1 MITRRMVAE
10 STIRE
15 IVAQRSQAPPIKAPM
30 RKQGENVASIRSILG
45 PVVDAA
51 RIHPRLAP
59 WGFHEE
65 PDRPGARSASE
76 TTAASGESPSQEI
89 HSGGSCKHP
98 RDGRGKHAAWASL
111 KRREVDLY

>member
-30 RKQGENVASIRSILG
+30 RKQGENAASIRNIPG
-45 PVVDAA
+45 PVVEAT

-59 WGFHEE
+59 GGFHEG
-65 PDRPGARSASE
+65 RSPGRIKAPGGSPG
-76 TTAASGESPSQEI
+76 TMPGFTAA
-89 HSGGSCKHP
+89 
-98 RDGRGKHAAWASL
+98 A
-111 KRREVDLY
+111 